1 MRDRADAADA
11 AGGSLPRSRMGA
23 RPLVAESVAGL
34 LQRPGRSLL
43 TMLGTILGIGSFV
56 VILGLSATASGQI
69 SHDFSLLKAT
79 QVTVHPQGTT
89 PVAIPADATAR
100 LARIDGV
107 VDSGTWWR
115 IDPPTGDGFPV
126 RAGLSQDDVP
136 VDLFAAAPGA
146 MRAAQLHLVQGRL
159 YDDYAE
165 QHASHVIVLSAAAA
179 QQLGIRDISQGPAVF
194 VGDDAYTVVGIFDAA
209 PGLSQVLTGALL
221 PTSTVLARYGQPLT
235 DNPET
240 VLIRTRVGAAQVV
253 ADQAAVA
260 LRPDAATLLAAQAPP
275 EPEALRASVTGNVNA
290 LVLVLAIVTLVI
302 GAVGIAN
309 TTLVAVVE
317 RTPEIGLRRA
327 LGARPRHVAGQF
339 LVDATVLGAI
349 GGIVGTSL
357 ALAVVL
363 VISVAQHWTP
373 LIAPA
378 VVLAAPF
385 GGAVVGML
393 AGAYPAWRASRVEPV
408 VALQH

>member
-1 MRDRADAADA
+1 
-11 AGGSLPRSRMGA
+11 
-23 RPLVAESVAGL
+23 
-34 LQRPGRSLL
+34 
-43 TMLGTILGIGSFV
+43 
-56 VILGLSATASGQI
+56 
-69 SHDFSLLKAT
+69 
-79 QVTVHPQGTT
+79 
-89 PVAIPADATAR
+89 
-100 LARIDGV
+100 
-107 VDSGTWWR
+107 
-115 IDPPTGDGFPV
+115 
-126 RAGLSQDDVP
+126 
-136 VDLFAAAPGA
+136 
-146 MRAAQLHLVQGRL
+146 
-159 YDDYAE
+159 
-165 QHASHVIVLSAAAA
+165 
-179 QQLGIRDISQGPAVF
+179 
-194 VGDDAYTVVGIFDAA
+194 VVGIFDAA